1 MYDTAVLYI
10 HRWDPEDGMIKDTSL
25 RLIERFYKV
34 FPFKKLF
41 LTNTFYTASNVTLYI
56 KMMLQLRYQL

>member
-10 HRWDPEDGMIKDTSL
+10 RRWDPADGMMKDTSS
-25 RLIERFYKV
+25 RLIERFYKL

-56 KMMLQLRYQL
+56 KMMLQLRY